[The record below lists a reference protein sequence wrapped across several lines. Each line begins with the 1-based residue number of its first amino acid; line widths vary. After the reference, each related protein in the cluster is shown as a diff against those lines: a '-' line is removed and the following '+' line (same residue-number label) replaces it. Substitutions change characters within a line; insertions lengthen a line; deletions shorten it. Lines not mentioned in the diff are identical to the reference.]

1 MLKVGWELCPFCY
14 RQEIY
19 NSSPKHLWEKA
30 AILVL
35 LQPVR
40 CHDCMRRF
48 LRPLFASPAP
58 KIPVGRAASK
68 ETTHKTQSAIDRG
81 RAA

>member
-1 MLKVGWELCPFCY
+1 MPKVGWERCPFCY
-14 RQEIY
+14 RRDIY
-19 NSSPKHLWEKA
+19 ISTPKHLWEEA

-48 LRPLFASPAP
+48 FRPLFASPSP
-58 KIPVGRAASK
+58 KMPVGRVASK
-68 ETTHKTQSAIDRG
+68 EPTPREAAAIDKG